1 MTDTSIA
8 LRRRVNRLVAAA
20 IGVGFAATSILV
32 ASPALAAVDGDIV
45 TTTTVKIAGDL
56 RLQSI
61 RYDFRAGG
69 LPAAPG
75 PNVEPGPTSTTSSAT
90 WAIGTTEGSLQ
101 SEMIAQIIDFDRTTE
116 YWIKTVAYV
125 PDTLMYGSAC
135 QIFHGDPA
143 AGGTL
148 VAADDSPYQCWSP
161 GHTQTPGA
169 HPRRGFAE
177 TFTITSLNWAT
188 ARGAITPQGTVKLGD
203 GYLESPTTRFIVDG
217 RWYPS
222 DPAEQG
228 PYVTIESGATLNFA
242 AFRRNG
248 ESDAN
253 AEGLFSY
260 RIYDGGVPT
269 RFWVS
274 GMASNWRG
282 IEFNWDY
289 DCKIYDGDPLAGA
302 LPVSESPYSCDM
314 STTKIDG
321 NADYRVDFVVKVGA
335 IETLGPLQA
344 RDLIAAGC
352 GNPTDACY
360 FVPTTDEAVVQ
371 PGTVLGAPYANT
383 GDEEADYSFYYAT
396 NRSITH
402 TFDLTVSAEV
412 NVFDVFKASIKAAY
426 GYENTNETDKKW
438 VATMKVPAHE
448 EGWFEFAPAYRKISG
463 DFLFEVDG
471 TWYRVTGGSYTV
483 PDDRL
488 TGLLTS
494 HTRPVLSSPGGGGV
508 GAEPPTTAAPLDPT
522 LSGSQTG
529 RGSRATGGLA
539 ATGSDFDATGAS
551 WAALAAVLAGAGL
564 LSTRFARRHAARR
577 SR

>member
-1 MTDTSIA
+1 MTETSTA
-8 LRRRVNRLVAAA
+8 VRRRLSRVVAAA
-20 IGVGFAATSILV
+20 IGLGFAATSILV
-32 ASPALAAVDGDIV
+32 ASPALAAVDGDLA
-45 TTTTVKIAGDL
+45 TTTTVEIAGDL
-56 RLQSI
+56 QLQSI
-61 RYDFRAGG
+61 RYEFQEDGM
-69 LPAAPG
+69 PAAPG
-75 PNVEPGPTSTTSSAT
+75 PNVEPGPSSTTSSAT
-90 WAIGTTEGSLQ
+90 WSLGTTEGSLHSQ
-101 SEMIAQIIDFDRTTE
+101 MVARIVDFDRTTD
-116 YWIKTVAYV
+116 YWIKAFAYV
-125 PDTLMYGSAC
+125 QEGSLLYGSDC

-143 AGGTL
+143 AAGAEPL
-148 VAADDSPYQCWSP
+148 AEENSPYQCWSH
-161 GHTQTPGA
+161 GHSNTSGE
-169 HPRRGFAE
+169 HPRRLFTE

-188 ARGAITPQGTVKLGD
+188 ARGAIMPQGTLKLGD
-203 GYLESPTTRFIVDG
+203 GHLESPSTRFIVDG

-248 ESDAN
+248 ESDAH

-282 IEFNWDY
+282 VEFNWGY

-302 LPVSESPYSCDM
+302 LPVSASPYSCDM

-321 NADYRVDFVVKVGA
+321 NADYRVDFTVSVGA

-344 RDLIAAGC
+344 RDLIAVGC
-352 GNPTDACY
+352 GDPTDACY
-360 FVPTTDEAVVQ
+360 FVPTADDAVVE
-371 PGTVLGAPYANT
+371 PGKVLGAPYANT
-383 GDEEADYSFYYAT
+383 GSEEADYSFYYAT
-396 NRSITH
+396 NRSVTH

-488 TGLLTS
+488 TGQLS
-494 HTRPVLSSPGGGGV
+494 SFTRPVVSSPGGGGV
-508 GAEPPTTAAPLDPT
+508 GAEPPTTTAPLDPA
-522 LSGSQTG
+522 LAGSAG
-529 RGSRATGGLA
+529 RGGSGKLA
-539 ATGSDFDATGAS
+539 ATGADVDAGAI
-551 WAALAAVLAGAGL
+551 WVAVAAVLAGAGL
-564 LSTRFARRHAARR
+564 LSTRFVRRRSARR
-577 SR
+577 SL